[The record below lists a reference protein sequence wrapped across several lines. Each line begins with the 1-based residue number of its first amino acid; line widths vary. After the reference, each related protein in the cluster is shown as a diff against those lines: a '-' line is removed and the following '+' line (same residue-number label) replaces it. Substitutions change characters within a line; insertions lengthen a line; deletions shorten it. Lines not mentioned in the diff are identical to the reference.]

1 MDETIVYLL
10 RKDASCLNIRDKN
23 GKSPIFY
30 VRNPKIV
37 LLFQEFNEN
46 IIRRD
51 IDGKPV
57 LQDFLKKNVESA
69 KALMYSQI
77 DTYGKDWNA
86 NDLLITFDLDVFK
99 HKKSKK
105 VVFYFH
111 CFVLHRFYIS
121 RIKLY
126 QMRCG
131 C

>member
-10 RKDASCLNIRDKN
+10 RKDSYVLNVRDKN

-51 IDGKPV
+51 IEGKPV

-77 DTYGKDWNA
+77 DTNGKDWNA

-99 HKKSKK
+99 HKKTKK
-105 VVFYFH
+105 VVF
-111 CFVLHRFYIS
+111 
-121 RIKLY
+121 
-126 QMRCG
+126 
-131 C
+131 